1 MCACEGEC
9 HGPVQTGGWV
19 AVPIGCCSPTVSLG
33 LFYHNQGHFERRQKK
48 YHANK
53 LLQLL
58 GDRLWH
64 TESRRCAVWQ
74 RNGHLLVIFVCNV
87 AVFQWAA
94 ADEAAEVQR
103 MRLPRPTTTRA
114 AAAGI
119 VQIRLHKPGKTL
131 ALCHTL
137 THPPLASRPA
147 SQWM

>member
-19 AVPIGCCSPTVSLG
+19 AVPIGCCSPTQSVWACFTITRGTSRAG
-33 LFYHNQGHFERRQKK
+33 NK

-64 TESRRCAVWQ
+64 PVPRRCALLQ
-74 RNGHLLVIFVCNV
+74 RNGRLLVIFVFNV
-87 AVFQWAA
+87 TVFQGAA

-103 MRLPRPTTTRA
+103 MRLPRPTTRA

-119 VQIRLHKPGKTL
+119 VQIRFHKPGKTL

-137 THPPLASRPA
+137 THPPLASPPA
-147 SQWM
+147 SQW